1 MPYVPDTILNLYAK
15 VQDLLDRSKRSW
27 LAACEAWNEEPPSR
41 IATPATTTEVLVRKK
56 RATRGKKKEPKI
68 SSSCH
73 QLGPLTGI
81 FVKPAA
87 VALTRAHSV
96 AGVSSD
102 GSRLIIWA
110 DASRKKDTTGF
121 AVAFLT
127 GSNWVRVTAKGHA
140 TPTEVAELEAI
151 CLALDYAVQVTKI
164 QKGSIDTLRS
174 VEVFT
179 DSQSAL
185 GLLRVT
191 NRPMV
196 TAGSHGN
203 AQGGNPRTKRGVRKR
218 TIEKVCIM
226 IDELQEAGV
235 MVELHWVPRGKVTGN
250 VIADKGA
257 AIARMGLTSYHTPTD
272 VLVEFLPVDEQQLD
286 SEHGM
291 IVPFKRTSVPRT
303 RLAHQVSEIL
313 SSNKATDIGKKEPE
327 QASDLQ
333 QAQQELNHDN

>member
-1 MPYVPDTILNLYAK
+1 
-15 VQDLLDRSKRSW
+15 
-27 LAACEAWNEEPPSR
+27 
-41 IATPATTTEVLVRKK
+41 
-56 RATRGKKKEPKI
+56 
-68 SSSCH
+68 
-73 QLGPLTGI
+73 
-81 FVKPAA
+81 
-87 VALTRAHSV
+87 
-96 AGVSSD
+96 
-102 GSRLIIWA
+102 
-110 DASRKKDTTGF
+110 
-121 AVAFLT
+121 
-127 GSNWVRVTAKGHA
+127 
-140 TPTEVAELEAI
+140 
-151 CLALDYAVQVTKI
+151 
-164 QKGSIDTLRS
+164 
-174 VEVFT
+174 
-179 DSQSAL
+179 
-185 GLLRVT
+185 
-191 NRPMV
+191 
-196 TAGSHGN
+196 
-203 AQGGNPRTKRGVRKR
+203 
-218 TIEKVCIM
+218 M

>member
-41 IATPATTTEVLVRKK
+41 IATPVTTTEVLVRKK
-56 RATRGKKKEPKI
+56 RATRGKKKELKI

-73 QLGPLTGI
+73 QLGPLAGI

-87 VALTRAHSV
+87 VALTRAQSV

-174 VEVFT
+174 VE
-179 DSQSAL
+179 
-185 GLLRVT
+185 
-191 NRPMV
+191 
-196 TAGSHGN
+196 
-203 AQGGNPRTKRGVRKR
+203 GGNPRRKRGVRKR
-218 TIEKVCIM
+218 TIEKVCVM